1 MYTLVPMTRRPTF
14 LLSAAVLLSLCSL
27 ASAQQVDAPSGWTF
41 TQQGSNW
48 IYKPAKPPAGATFL
62 LTVAPPQAL
71 DGKNLEAWLK
81 SHVESDAANRG
92 TLEDK
97 KVQNA
102 MLGLRAIER
111 SYRDSKRHH
120 WLVTYLAFPLSE
132 NRVLYCYF
140 ETNLPES
147 QAGEYIHAGGKICG
161 ETARNAS
168 KNSPLAK

>member
-1 MYTLVPMTRRPTF
+1 MTRRPTF

-92 TLEDK
+92 TLEDE

-132 NRVLYCYF
+132 NPR
-140 ETNLPES
+140 PES
-147 QAGEYIHAGGKICG
+147 TSMRAGRSAERPLGMRARTRRWRSDICIRRRTRQNVQS
-161 ETARNAS
+161 E
-168 KNSPLAK
+168 